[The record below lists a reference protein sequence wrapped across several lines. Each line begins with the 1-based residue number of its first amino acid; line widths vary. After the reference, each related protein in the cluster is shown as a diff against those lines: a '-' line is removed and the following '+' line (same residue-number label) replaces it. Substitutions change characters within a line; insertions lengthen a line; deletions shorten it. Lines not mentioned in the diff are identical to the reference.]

1 VSEQL
6 EQVVCGIDQVP
17 FTIDLLQAP
26 QQEAT
31 DAPALFDLA
40 IHRLHDRLALGV
52 DP

>member
-1 VSEQL
+1 MSEQL
-6 EQVVCGIDQVP
+6 EQVVCGSDQVLLA
-17 FTIDLLQAP
+17 IDLLQAP

-40 IHRLHDRLALGV
+40 VHWLHDRLAQGV